1 MMMPSM
7 MNNMAAFHV
16 HAVVALNLIARVSGV
31 LLLNKACQEG
41 FFCKKTGKT
50 LGGLVVVVSI
60 LSLLCIGYL
69 SLKRCCHLGEERGA
83 REMGMSLGGSGMGMP
98 KGSLPGGN
106 LPEGWRHPPIDNMP
120 TLPSEPEAKP
130 APKKK

>member
-7 MNNMAAFHV
+7 MNNMVAFHV
-16 HAVVALNLIARVSGV
+16 HAVVALNLIALVSGT

-69 SLKRCCHLGEERGA
+69 SIKKCCHRGEDSD
-83 REMGMSLGGSGMGMP
+83 EMGMSLGGHNMMGMP

-120 TLPSEPEAKP
+120 TLPMPEAKP